1 MNFTA
6 DCVQMV
12 ERSRCWERERISVQ
26 DTPCGRVLV
35 KGQRPRRGPFRF
47 ALLAGLARWMNSPL
61 LRPVPQRGGAA
72 AQATEVRR
80 LRALSAA
87 GVRVPAVLHESAD
100 HVVLQFLGGHGLHE
114 LFGRDAAQALPAFVR
129 GLQALADVH
138 ARGQCLSQ
146 AFARN
151 MLWCEGSVWMIDFED
166 DPLEV
171 MPLAQAQARDWLA
184 YLFSA
189 VSAIDA
195 PRAALM
201 AHWQQA
207 QQATGPEVRQ
217 LVRTA
222 AQRAGW
228 LRRLPARRKP
238 WGRDVVRLQ
247 AVGAFLHEWNML
259 EPVGA

>member
-47 ALLAGLARWMNSPL
+47 ALLSGLARWMNSPL

-100 HVVLQFLGGHGLHE
+100 HVVLQFLGATACTSCS
-114 LFGRDAAQALPAFVR
+114 AAMQR
-129 GLQALADVH
+129 
-138 ARGQCLSQ
+138 RRCRLSC
-146 AFARN
+146 AGCRPWPMCMRVA
-151 MLWCEGSVWMIDFED
+151 
-166 DPLEV
+166 
-171 MPLAQAQARDWLA
+171 
-184 YLFSA
+184 SA
-189 VSAIDA
+189 
-195 PRAALM
+195 
-201 AHWQQA
+201 
-207 QQATGPEVRQ
+207 
-217 LVRTA
+217 
-222 AQRAGW
+222 
-228 LRRLPARRKP
+228 
-238 WGRDVVRLQ
+238 
-247 AVGAFLHEWNML
+247 
-259 EPVGA
+259 

>member
-1 MNFTA
+1 
-6 DCVQMV
+6 
-12 ERSRCWERERISVQ
+12 
-26 DTPCGRVLV
+26 
-35 KGQRPRRGPFRF
+35 
-47 ALLAGLARWMNSPL
+47 
-61 LRPVPQRGGAA
+61 
-72 AQATEVRR
+72 
-80 LRALSAA
+80 
-87 GVRVPAVLHESAD
+87 
-100 HVVLQFLGGHGLHE
+100 
-114 LFGRDAAQALPAFVR
+114 
-129 GLQALADVH
+129 
-138 ARGQCLSQ
+138 
-146 AFARN
+146 
-151 MLWCEGSVWMIDFED
+151 MIDFED

-259 EPVGA
+259 EPAGA